1 MSGREYSFLIH
12 CSYLSTTV
20 LQCLLSA
27 CPDRFDMIDDMMI
40 EYQGREEVLLSNLSS
55 MLATKIRPLQSTDTA
70 ATTEEVKNE
79 LDHDDS
85 SLSSATDSSDWSSDD
100 GFSSVDASTDTSDAG
115 GITAAELAAT
125 EYALTKKSQV
135 TGDSDDSSK
144 PNLIPVET
152 SSSSAGDVA
161 IDKEGAKM
169 SPSWGGAT
177 RNDIDEAIEAG
188 DWMAVGTTAA
198 LIANVD
204 ASEREDVES
213 LGVSKMSFDTH
224 EKNQVEKFE
233 QLVEEGN
240 WEAVMAAASRFE
252 TASDLGSLN
261 ESRHSMDDSLT
272 SHEETPSEFEGYNN
286 LGELRAEIKE
296 LVRAVVP
303 DELSK

>member
-1 MSGREYSFLIH
+1 
-12 CSYLSTTV
+12 
-20 LQCLLSA
+20 
-27 CPDRFDMIDDMMI
+27 MIDDMMI
-40 EYQGREEVLLSNLSS
+40 EYQGREEQLLSNLSS
-55 MLATKIRPLQSTDTA
+55 MLATKIRPLQSTDDA
-70 ATTEEVKNE
+70 ATTQEEKNE
-79 LDHDDS
+79 LDHDDAS
-85 SLSSATDSSDWSSDD
+85 VSSATNSSDWSSDD

-115 GITAAELAAT
+115 VTTAAGLAT
-125 EYALTKKSQV
+125 TKYALTEKSQI
-135 TGDSDDSSK
+135 TGDSHDSSK
-144 PNLIPVET
+144 PNL
-152 SSSSAGDVA
+152 SSAGDVA
-161 IDKEGAKM
+161 IDKEGSIM
-169 SPSWGGAT
+169 SPSWESAT
-177 RNDIDEAIEAG
+177 RNDIDEAIQAG

-204 ASEREDVES
+204 ASEREDAES
-213 LGVSKMSFDTH
+213 LGVSRVSFDSH

-240 WEAVMAAASRFE
+240 WKAVMAAASRFE

-272 SHEETPSEFEGYNN
+272 SHEETLSEFEGYNN

>member
-1 MSGREYSFLIH
+1 M
-12 CSYLSTTV
+12 V
-20 LQCLLSA
+20 
-27 CPDRFDMIDDMMI
+27 
-40 EYQGREEVLLSNLSS
+40 
-55 MLATKIRPLQSTDTA
+55 ATKNTSGVTSDEKINVVND
-70 ATTEEVKNE
+70 
-79 LDHDDS
+79 DDS
-85 SLSSATDSSDWSSDD
+85 SASSTSGSADWSSDD

-115 GITAAELAAT
+115 VTTAAGLAAT
-125 EYALTKKSQV
+125 KYALTEKSQI
-135 TGDSDDSSK
+135 TGDSYDSSK
-144 PNLIPVET
+144 PNL
-152 SSSSAGDVA
+152 SSAGDVA
-161 IDKEGAKM
+161 IDKEGTIM
-169 SPSWGGAT
+169 SPSWGSAT
-177 RNDIDEAIEAG
+177 RNDIDEAIQAG

-198 LIANVD
+198 LIANDD
-204 ASEREDVES
+204 ASEREDAES
-213 LGVSKMSFDTH
+213 LGVSKVSFDTH

-272 SHEETPSEFEGYNN
+272 SHEETLSEFEGYNN